1 MKKAV
6 LVLSVLL
13 MVTALTVTVEA
24 KKDKTAAGKTG
35 KAGKK
40 GGGKKNKGSSS
51 STSTYTPSTGN
62 SWSTATSP
70 TLEGKILKAADD
82 KGTLSVLPKCKYDA
96 EKDSVK
102 VETNASTVVTID
114 GVDGK
119 LADIKPDMT
128 LTVTPDIGVAT
139 KIEAKTAK

>member
-1 MKKAV
+1 MKKVV

-13 MVTALTVTVEA
+13 MVTALTVAVEA
-24 KKDKTAAGKTG
+24 KKDKTAAAAKG
-35 KAGKK
+35 KAGK
-40 GGGKKNKGSSS
+40 GGGKKNKGASSS
-51 STSTYTPSTGN
+51 SSTYTPSTGN

-70 TLEGKILKAADD
+70 TLEGKTLKAADD
-82 KGTLSVLPKCKYDA
+82 KGTLSVLPKYKYDA

>member
-6 LVLSVLL
+6 VVLSVLL
-13 MVTALTVTVEA
+13 MVIALTVTVEA
-24 KKDKTAAGKTG
+24 KKDKTAAGKTS
-35 KAGKK
+35 KAGK
-40 GGGKKNKGSSS
+40 GGGKKNKGGA
-51 STSTYTPSTGN
+51 STSTNTPSTGN

-70 TLEGKILKAADD
+70 TLEGKTLKAADD
-82 KGTLSVLPKCKYDA
+82 KGTLSVLPKYKYDA

-114 GVDGK
+114 GADGK

-128 LTVTPDIGVAT
+128 LTVTPDTGVAT